1 MLTKDRSPWPVS
13 DPSEG
18 SRSTVS
24 NPQDAAASEFGWHSS
39 GTTSYTVTRG
49 NNAIAQTNP
58 SGGNTYLTNYRPS
71 GGSSN
76 NYVFPYTTTSTPPS
90 SYVDASVT
98 QLFYTSNMYH
108 DLLHTL
114 GFNEAAGNFETN
126 NNGAG
131 GKGADEVIL
140 NTQDGSGTNNANFA
154 TPPDGQNP
162 RMRMYIWTR
171 STPQRDSSF
180 DAGVIIHEYT
190 HGLSN
195 RLTGGPAN
203 SNCLTALES
212 GGMGEGWGDFMATA
226 IRLKAADTRAKSY
239 PMGAWINNSPAG
251 IRAYP
256 YSTSLTTNPHVY
268 TDANGMT
275 SVHAIGK
282 I

>member
-24 NPQDAAASEFGWHSS
+24 NPQDATASEFGWHSS

-114 GFNEAAGNFETN
+114 EF
-126 NNGAG
+126 
-131 GKGADEVIL
+131 
-140 NTQDGSGTNNANFA
+140 
-154 TPPDGQNP
+154 
-162 RMRMYIWTR
+162 
-171 STPQRDSSF
+171 
-180 DAGVIIHEYT
+180 
-190 HGLSN
+190 
-195 RLTGGPAN
+195 
-203 SNCLTALES
+203 
-212 GGMGEGWGDFMATA
+212 
-226 IRLKAADTRAKSY
+226 
-239 PMGAWINNSPAG
+239 
-251 IRAYP
+251 
-256 YSTSLTTNPHVY
+256 
-268 TDANGMT
+268 
-275 SVHAIGK
+275 
-282 I
+282 